1 MISNDNFKFVARANL
16 ILFPKTAFWGYMG
29 LHALTLIHF
38 GEQNE
43 AAKAQNGRKNS
54 SRHDSK

>member
-1 MISNDNFKFVARANL
+1 
-16 ILFPKTAFWGYMG
+16 MG

-43 AAKAQNGRKNS
+43 AAISRIFQRFGSKVRRSRGHRES
-54 SRHDSK
+54 SAWCWVCPAA